1 MSKKVKESIP
11 FKDAKPVA
19 ASKKVSNSSL
29 EAVSECSGGI
39 KISID
44 AKPGAKQ
51 NSIVRIEDGA
61 VTVQI
66 AARAVDGAANAE
78 LIEYV
83 AEVIGTRRQT
93 LSIVSGQQSRQKV
106 LLLSAQCGMS
116 PSEILKRFTDA
127 IS

>member
-1 MSKKVKESIP
+1 MPKKVKESIP

-29 EAVSECSGGI
+29 EAVSECS
-39 KISID
+39 
-44 AKPGAKQ
+44 GAKQ